1 MSDETTSGSDDDA
14 PKPAARKGSKSN
26 AAKSTAG
33 KSGVSRQAS
42 KAKLAEREESGT
54 PRPRSAKAQKA
65 DEVQAAG
72 TAKAGGQHGGETVG
86 EGGPAPETTFT
97 KGAPKPA
104 ASKADEDGTPVEGTS
119 SATVGRAE
127 MDQAAGIGATK
138 TASGR
143 GRRKAEA
150 KADTSE

>member
-1 MSDETTSGSDDDA
+1 MRRAFEYGGFI
-14 PKPAARKGSKSN
+14 AAAVLIVFGIGAIFMGWN
-26 AAKSTAG
+26 AQNTVHDS
-33 KSGVSRQAS
+33 
-42 KAKLAEREESGT
+42 LAQEQIVGT
-54 PRPRSAKAQKA
+54 PDMTPTAIQAEAQKA

-72 TAKAGGQHGGETVG
+72 TAKAGGQHGDTVA
-86 EGGPAPETTFT
+86 EGGPPPETTFT

-127 MDQAAGIGATK
+127 MNQAAGIGATK

>member
-72 TAKAGGQHGGETVG
+72 TAKASGLHGDTVA
-86 EGGPAPETTFT
+86 EGGPPPETTFT

-127 MDQAAGIGATK
+127 MNQAAGIGATK